1 MSKIVEKG
9 RAYQQ
14 ALPGSL
20 LSTGYKKMDEALG
33 GGLRR
38 GIHTILG
45 RSGIGKTTLV
55 LNMVCNIL
63 QQGYGVIF
71 FSLEMEDAELY
82 DKILE
87 AFDAETHDSEETDRI
102 VSGFEAGLTVYDET
116 NAGSMS
122 EDNIRQKIEGH
133 MKSDIRPKVIVID
146 YLQYPDN
153 DNVKVGVERMISML
167 SAMSKKYDLIVL
179 ALSSISNS
187 MEKLPG
193 MDFQGKETGKIKS
206 SSQSMIGLQLKV
218 IDDHTASYPI
228 SSKKIREAYDAKG
241 TCQINADFIKIRKGG
256 IPGAKV
262 EFTFHGSESR
272 FIETGSE
279 TIMHDLSDEEAM
291 AMYD

>member
-20 LSTGYKKMDEALG
+20 VSTGYKKMDKALG

-55 LNMVCNIL
+55 LNIVCNIL

-71 FSLEMEDAELY
+71 FSLEMEEAELY

-87 AFDAETHDSEETDRI
+87 AFDAETRDTYETDRI
-102 VSGFEAGLTVYDET
+102 VSEFESGLTVYDEA
-116 NAGSMS
+116 NAGNMS
-122 EDNIRQKIEGH
+122 EDSIRQKIEDH
-133 MKSDIRPKVIVID
+133 MKTELKPKVIVID
-146 YLQYPDN
+146 YLQYPDS
-153 DNVKVGVERMISML
+153 DNAKASAERMISML
-167 SAMSKKYDLIVL
+167 SAMSKKFDLIVL

-206 SSQSMIGLQLKV
+206 SSQSMIGMQLKV
-218 IDDHTASYPI
+218 IDDHKAAYPI
-228 SSKKIREAYDAKG
+228 SSDKISAAYDSAG
-241 TCQINADFIKIRKGG
+241 TCRINADIIKIRKGG
-256 IPGAKV
+256 IPGARV
-262 EFTFHGSESR
+262 EFTFRGSESR
-272 FIETGSE
+272 FLESGSE
-279 TIMHDLSDEEAM
+279 TITHEVSDDEAFGM
-291 AMYD
+291 F